1 MWAEPSL
8 LFVLWFLGWREFTA
22 KRTSEHQSSPVR
34 LLFYLTCFLFIVITL
49 FFSHLKHGIQYK
61 SPVKNFIW
69 NARLI
74 KYRKIN
80 RNHEGKMKGYN
91 IDSVELFSIVF
102 KGITIQFHD
111 ACKCFCTL
119 ILNKSMW
126 SAFTQCWRRRG
137 ILSENDLA

>member
-1 MWAEPSL
+1 MSWTKPPFCFMISRLTGVHSKKNFRTSIQPCPSAL
-8 LFVLWFLGWREFTA
+8 LFAMLPFHCDN
-22 KRTSEHQSSPVR
+22 S
-34 LLFYLTCFLFIVITL
+34 

-61 SPVKNFIW
+61 SLVKNFIW

-111 ACKCFCTL
+111 PCKCFCTL